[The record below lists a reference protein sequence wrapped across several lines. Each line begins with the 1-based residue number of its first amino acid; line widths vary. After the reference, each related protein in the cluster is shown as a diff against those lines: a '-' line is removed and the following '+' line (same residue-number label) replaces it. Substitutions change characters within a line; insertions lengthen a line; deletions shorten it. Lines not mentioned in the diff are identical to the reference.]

1 MCSEYS
7 ILLLTCKSSGGQ
19 EGERQ
24 QCEPEHVSGSQAT
37 EAAGIER
44 GLFMAEMWRTDV
56 TVIQMPGIVNKLW
69 YAWQTSVPLQ
79 TKLSE

>member
-1 MCSEYS
+1 MCTVYC
-7 ILLLTCKSSGGQ
+7 ILLLTCQSSGGQ

-37 EAAGIER
+37 EAANIER

-56 TVIQMPGIVNKLW
+56 AVMQMHGIENKLW
-69 YAWQTSVPLQ
+69 YGKPL
-79 TKLSE
+79 LP